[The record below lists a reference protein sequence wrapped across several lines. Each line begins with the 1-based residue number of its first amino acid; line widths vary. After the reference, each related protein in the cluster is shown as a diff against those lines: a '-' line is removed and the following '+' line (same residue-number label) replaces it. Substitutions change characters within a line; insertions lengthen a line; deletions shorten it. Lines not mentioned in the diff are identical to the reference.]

1 VKKNA
6 MFIAFIFTLQSTL
19 SSLSYGQI
27 TTNSDLFPLQPITN
41 PTTGEGGG
49 GEEPIIIDETEPG
62 LDFNNGGGGN
72 NFFPV
77 NPFPNPGRPGGGF
90 GYDSNNGNNYAG
102 SPVTGNSIRTAVVP
116 GQYSCPLF
124 ENNSYQD
131 LNFAIASLTNA
142 IQNVADECQSSQPS
156 IAGIQQTNEEV
167 RAAVQTLQGFVA
179 EPQTGYANT
188 KGLQESVTKVVTG
201 IDRLTD
207 VFRNSTSLT
216 KACGRKDLSW
226 GKVALELNNV
236 VNSASPFLLLLLASN
251 PALALT
257 VKGTI
262 MGTIVAS
269 NAVTAMSE
277 VIAANTID
285 MTIPENRNAVL
296 QNTCQFT
303 KVARKVKY
311 IQLAQTRKFD
321 VLNRELNENINTL
334 ATQLQVVG
342 GLNSFDSNLYNTRGT
357 IRNNIGAIQAR
368 VRADKEAVDEI
379 YQRIQT
385 ANNDPYLTCYEGKVL
400 ADLVSTND
408 NSFPDSVSNGILDAY
423 DQNNYLKNI
432 DLTDFELGFGG
443 RRDSQDE
450 ADRILKAKVLSLI
463 GRYQQLKVATSSFP
477 SPPTTETVAACA
489 ATTMAFIGQI
499 RVMINETTKIMVNDL
514 DKFENELSQDP
525 EYIKWKERFEK
536 ISVERENTS
545 RMARVLREL
554 TSGGG
559 ASYNRSEF
567 NEAANRLKRSLM
579 GERNLYFVFKG
590 NSPVFA
596 WLDYKYTE
604 YARAK
609 GRFDQSMQDIF
620 NKALYITRT
629 GRGIYPKGSSLQ
641 QNKQILEDLKLVDS
655 LKIINKQTIPAGS
668 KQHEHVCIDL
678 EKAVKDYSESLDHL
692 SATSFMCDMV
702 YEHLDNS
709 ADARIKQFCQGNINY
724 TGQQSQKQ
732 KSVLERAT
740 MAFDAKPS
748 AKSLSPNQKYDL
760 LTKKMVEIGCRLPT
774 AAEVGGL

>member
-1 VKKNA
+1 MRKLSILVA
-6 MFIAFIFTLQSTL
+6 LIFTLQSTL
-19 SSLSYGQI
+19 SYGQRAGDP
-27 TTNSDLFPLQPITN
+27 DLFPNIIDN
-41 PTTGEGGG
+41 PTTGEGGN
-49 GEEPIIIDETEPG
+49 GEEPIFIEPTEPDLNNPG
-62 LDFNNGGGGN
+62 FNNGGNNFVFNPGFGN
-72 NFFPV
+72 N
-77 NPFPNPGRPGGGF
+77 NGF
-90 GYDSNNGNNYAG
+90 GNNYGNNGNNYAG
-102 SPVTGNSIRTAVVP
+102 TPVTGNNIRTANVP

-142 IQNVADECQSSQPS
+142 IQNVADECNSSQSS
-156 IAGIQQTNEEV
+156 IAGIQKTNEEV
-167 RAAVQTLQGFVA
+167 RAAVQALQGYVTA
-179 EPQTGYANT
+179 PETGYANT
-188 KGLQESVTKVVTG
+188 NGLQDNVTKVVTG

-207 VFRNSTSLT
+207 VFKNSTSLT
-216 KACGRKDLSW
+216 KTCGREDLSW

-236 VNSASPFLLLLLASN
+236 INSASPFLLLLLASN
-251 PALALT
+251 PALSLT

-262 MGTIVAS
+262 MGTVVAS

-277 VIAANTID
+277 VILANTID
-285 MTIPENRNAVL
+285 MKVPENRNAVL

-311 IQLAQTRKFD
+311 IQLAQTKKFD
-321 VLNRELNENINTL
+321 ALNKELNENLNTL
-334 ATQLQVVG
+334 ATQLQFSG
-342 GLNSFDSNLYNTRGT
+342 FDSSANSLYNTRGA
-357 IRNNIGAIQAR
+357 IRNNVGAIQAR

-385 ANNDPYLTCYEGKVL
+385 ANNDPYLICYEGKLL

-432 DLTDFELGFGG
+432 DLTGFEFDFGR

-450 ADRILKAKVLSLI
+450 ADRKLKAKVLSLI
-463 GRYQQLKVATSSFP
+463 GRYQQLKIAVSKFP
-477 SPPTTETVAACA
+477 SPPTPTTVAACG
-489 ATTMAFIGQI
+489 ATTMAFLGQI
-499 RVMINETTKIMVNDL
+499 RSMNNETTKIMVNDL
-514 DKFENELSQDP
+514 DQFEDELSKDP

-536 ISVERENTS
+536 VSVERENTS

-579 GERNLYFVFKG
+579 GQRSVYYVLKG
-590 NSPVFA
+590 NSPVYA

-604 YARAK
+604 FARAK
-609 GRFDQSMQDIF
+609 GRFEQSMQEIVS
-620 NKALYITRT
+620 KALYITKT
-629 GRGIYPKGSSLQ
+629 GRGIYPKGAYN
-641 QNKQILEDLKLVDS
+641 QNAQILEDFKLADS
-655 LKIINKQTIPAGS
+655 LQILNKQTIPSGS

-692 SATSFMCDMV
+692 SATSFMCDMI

-709 ADARIKQFCQGNINY
+709 ADTRIKTFCQGFVNY
-724 TGQQSQKQ
+724 TGQQTMRQ
-732 KSVLERAT
+732 KSVLERAM
-740 MAFDAKPS
+740 MAFDKKPN

>member
-1 VKKNA
+1 
-6 MFIAFIFTLQSTL
+6 MTLVLSLQPTL
-19 SSLSYGQI
+19 SYSQVGGDP
-27 TTNSDLFPLQPITN
+27 DLFPVIINN
-41 PTTGEGGG
+41 PVVDNGNGNGQ
-49 GEEPIIIDETEPG
+49 EPIFIDETDPG
-62 LDFNNGGGGN
+62 LNNPGNPDFGNGNTFIPINPGFGFGNRPGN
-72 NFFPV
+72 NFD
-77 NPFPNPGRPGGGF
+77 NSG
-90 GYDSNNGNNYAG
+90 SNYAG
-102 SPVTGNSIRTAVVP
+102 TPVTGNNIRTANVP

-142 IQNVADECQSSQPS
+142 IQNVADECNSSQVS
-156 IAGIQQTNEEV
+156 IEGLKTTNEEV
-167 RAAVQTLQGFVA
+167 RSAVQQLQSFVA
-179 EPQTGYANT
+179 QPETGYANT
-188 KGLQESVTKVVTG
+188 KGLQDSVTKVVTG
-201 IDRLTD
+201 IDRFAD
-207 VFRNSTSLT
+207 VFKNSASLT

-236 VNSASPFLLLLLASN
+236 INSASPFLLLLLASN
-251 PALALT
+251 PALSLT

-262 MGTIVAS
+262 MGSVVAS
-269 NAVTAMSE
+269 NAVNAMSE
-277 VIAANTID
+277 VMAANTID
-285 MTIPENRNAVL
+285 MNVPENRNAVL

-321 VLNRELNENINTL
+321 VLNRELNENINSL
-334 ATQLQVVG
+334 ATQLQFSG
-342 GLNSFDSNLYNTRGT
+342 FDNTTSSLYNTRGT

-385 ANNDPYLTCYEGKVL
+385 ANNDPYLICYEGKIL
-400 ADLVSTND
+400 ADLITTND

-432 DLTDFELGFGG
+432 DLTDFEFGFGR

-450 ADRILKAKVLSLI
+450 ADQKLKAKVLSLI
-463 GRYQQLKVATSSFP
+463 GRYQQLKVAVSSFP
-477 SPPTTETVAACA
+477 SPPTPTTVAACG
-489 ATTMAFIGQI
+489 ATTMAFLGQI
-499 RVMINETTKIMVNDL
+499 RTMITETTKIMVNDL
-514 DKFENELSQDP
+514 DQFENELSQDP

-536 ISVERENTS
+536 VSVERENTS

-579 GERNLYFVFKG
+579 GRRNIYYVLKS

-604 YARAK
+604 FARAK
-609 GRFDQSMQDIF
+609 GRFEQSMQEIVQ
-620 NKALYITRT
+620 KSLYITKT
-629 GRGIYPKGSSLQ
+629 GRGIYPKGTFQ
-641 QNKQILEDLKLVDS
+641 QNKQVIEDLKLAENLVV
-655 LKIINKQTIPAGS
+655 LNKVTIPAGS
-668 KQHEHVCIDL
+668 RQHEHVCIDL
-678 EKAVKDYSESLDHL
+678 EKAVKDYAESLDHL
-692 SATSFMCDMV
+692 SATSFMCDMI

-709 ADARIKQFCQGNINY
+709 ADPRIKTFCQGMVNY
-724 TGQQSQKQ
+724 TGNQTLGQ
-732 KSVLERAT
+732 KSTLERAVL
-740 MAFDAKPS
+740 AFDKKPN
-748 AKSLSPNQKYDL
+748 AKSLSPNDKYDM

-774 AAEVGGL
+774 AAEVGGF